1 MVFNQIDGSNGFRVF
16 GGGEA
21 TGFWVADAGDVN
33 GDGFDDVILGAPFA
47 SPNGNYLAGESYVV
61 FGSATGFPAGID
73 LAALDGTNGFRLD
86 GVAADDNSGWSVAG
100 AGDVNGDGVDDVI
113 VGTSQYSGAGA
124 SYVVFGSDTGFAA
137 SLDLAALDGSNGFL
151 IGGINPGDN
160 AGFSVDDAGDVDGDG
175 IDDLIVGAPG
185 ADPNGNSSAGES
197 YVVFGTTVGF
207 PAAFD
212 LTALDGSNGFRLTGI
227 AAADLAGGGVAG
239 AGDFNGDGVDDLII
253 GAPGADPNG
262 NSGAGECYI
271 VFGSSVGFPASLDLA
286 TLDGSNG
293 LRLDGTA
300 AGDGIGNRVAA
311 AGDVNGD
318 GIEDVIIGAPTANG
332 RVGASY
338 VVFGSAAGFAATFD
352 LGALD
357 GSNGFRLDGVG
368 DGPSWSPDDSGDSVR
383 AAGGV
388 NGDGF
393 GDILIGA
400 YGADP
405 GGLLGAGES
414 YLVFGAAGG
423 FAASIDLAT
432 LDGTNGVRLAGLGA
446 YDGSGSSASGAGD
459 VNGDGFDDIVI
470 GAWLDNSQNYM
481 IFGSALLG
489 GANDGPVA
497 QDDAVSVVTGAAV
510 DLVADNGFGSDKDPD
525 WDTLTITAIDGTA
538 VSAGDTVTLASGL
551 QVTFAGGSQVT
562 FNAPG
567 QLGATLT
574 ASFSYEVSD
583 GCGGSDTAT
592 VAVDYLQ
599 NGIDRSAL
607 DGSNGFR
614 IDGIAFDASGTS
626 VGGGDFNNDGIDD
639 LVVGTF
645 ATRAYVLF
653 GSATGFPATVDAAT
667 FDGSTGFVFDGLVLS
682 YRGGVAGA
690 DINGDGFDDL
700 IVGATGATP
709 GGKFYAGES
718 YVVFG
723 SAAGFPPGL
732 DAVALDGSN
741 GFRLLGT
748 NAYDATGFTLS
759 DAGDINGDGIDDLI
773 VGTYPFNSGGAGAS
787 YVVFGSRQGFAGSV
801 DLAALDGSNGFR
813 LDGIDAYDLSS
824 RSVAGAG
831 DVNGDGIDDI
841 IVGGPQADPGGRPGA
856 GESYVVFG
864 STVGFAPSL
873 SLAAIDGSNG
883 FRIGGAQAYDLS
895 GWSVDGAGDVNGDG
909 FDDVIVGGPADFE
922 GSGGS
927 YVVFG
932 CGTPAASVD
941 LALLDGSNGFRIAGV
956 SGEIA
961 GFAVAGAGDI
971 NGDGFDDLIVGA
983 PSGTGKSY
991 VVFGAAGGFSASF
1004 DPAGIDGRNGFTITG
1019 TGTGSGYAV
1028 SGAGDVNGDGIDDL
1042 IVGAPFTGYG
1052 GESYVIY
1059 GFRTGATLE
1068 GDEGQDRICGTALAD
1083 EIYGRGN
1090 KDVLSGLAG
1099 NDLLKG
1105 QKGDDHLDGGADD
1118 DRLHG
1123 GAGKDCLE
1131 GGAGDDWMDGGAG
1144 NDRFIFAAD
1153 FGADTIA
1160 GFDANRRGGQDKL
1173 DVTLLGITEASFAA
1187 DVTVT
1192 VLGGD
1197 TLVAL
1202 ADYGTILLKGVTG
1215 DGANAIGADD
1225 FLFA

>member
-1 MVFNQIDGSNGFRVF
+1 MPARGREAAARRTGFLGEKMVFNQIDGSNGFRVF

-47 SPNGNYLAGESYVV
+47 SPNGNFQAGESYVV

-73 LAALDGTNGFRLD
+73 LAALDGTDGFRLV
-86 GVAADDNSGWSVAG
+86 GVAAADNSGWSVAG

-137 SLDLAALDGSNGFL
+137 SLDLAALDGGNGFL

-160 AGFSVDDAGDVDGDG
+160 AGFSVDGAGDVNGDG
-175 IDDLIVGAPG
+175 IDDLIVGAPN
-185 ADPNGNSSAGES
+185 ANGFAGES

-212 LTALDGSNGFRLTGI
+212 LTALDGSNGFRLTGV
-227 AAADLAGGGVAG
+227 AAADLAGGGVGG

-271 VFGSSVGFPASLDLA
+271 VFGSGIGFPASLDLA

-293 LRLDGTA
+293 LRLDGPA

-338 VVFGSAAGFAATFD
+338 VVFGSTAGFAATFD

-368 DGPSWSPDDSGDSVR
+368 DGPSWSPDHSGDSVR
-383 AAGGV
+383 AAGDV

-393 GDILIGA
+393 GDILVGA

-423 FAASIDLAT
+423 FAASIDLAM
-432 LDGTNGVRLAGLGA
+432 LDGTAGVRLAGLGA

-470 GAWLDNSQNYM
+470 GAWKDSAQNYV

-497 QDDAVSVVTGAAV
+497 RDDAVSVVTGAAV

-583 GCGGSDTAT
+583 GRGGSDTAT
-592 VAVDYLQ
+592 VSVDYLQ

-614 IDGIAFDASGTS
+614 IDGIAFDASGAKVSGT
-626 VGGGDFNNDGIDD
+626 GDVNNDGIDD
-639 LVVGTF
+639 LVVGTL
-645 ATRAYVLF
+645 AARAYVLF
-653 GSATGFPATVDAAT
+653 GSTAGFPASVDAAT
-667 FDGSTGFVFDGLVLS
+667 FDGSALFVFDGLAPS
-682 YRGGVAGA
+682 FPGTVAGA
-690 DINGDGFDDL
+690 GDINGDGIEDL
-700 IVGATGATP
+700 ILGAYATDP
-709 GGKFYAGES
+709 GGKPLAGES

-723 SAAGFPPGL
+723 SAAGFP
-732 DAVALDGSN
+732 
-741 GFRLLGT
+741 
-748 NAYDATGFTLS
+748 
-759 DAGDINGDGIDDLI
+759 
-773 VGTYPFNSGGAGAS
+773 AS
-787 YVVFGSRQGFAGSV
+787 P
-801 DLAALDGSNGFR
+801 AALDGSNGFR
-813 LDGIDAYDLSS
+813 LSGVNAYDASGYSVSVRATSMATASTTWSS
-824 RSVAGAG
+824 GPAHPSAPAPAMSCSGRGRASAPASISRRSTAAT
-831 DVNGDGIDDI
+831 
-841 IVGGPQADPGGRPGA
+841 ASA
-856 GESYVVFG
+856 STG
-864 STVGFAPSL
+864 STPTTS
-873 SLAAIDGSNG
+873 AAGRLRARAMST
-883 FRIGGAQAYDLS
+883 ATVLTTS
-895 GWSVDGAGDVNGDG
+895 SS
-909 FDDVIVGGPADFE
+909 ADRRPI
-922 GSGGS
+922 
-927 YVVFG
+927 
-932 CGTPAASVD
+932 PAAGLGRARASWCSAQPS
-941 LALLDGSNGFRIAGV
+941 ALRPAFRSRRSTAATASGSAGRKPMI
-956 SGEIA
+956 S
-961 GFAVAGAGDI
+961 
-971 NGDGFDDLIVGA
+971 
-983 PSGTGKSY
+983 
-991 VVFGAAGGFSASF
+991 AAGRS
-1004 DPAGIDGRNGFTITG
+1004 T
-1019 TGTGSGYAV
+1019 
-1028 SGAGDVNGDGIDDL
+1028 
-1042 IVGAPFTGYG
+1042 APET
-1052 GESYVIY
+1052 
-1059 GFRTGATLE
+1059 
-1068 GDEGQDRICGTALAD
+1068 
-1083 EIYGRGN
+1083 
-1090 KDVLSGLAG
+1090 
-1099 NDLLKG
+1099 
-1105 QKGDDHLDGGADD
+1105 
-1118 DRLHG
+1118 
-1123 GAGKDCLE
+1123 
-1131 GGAGDDWMDGGAG
+1131 
-1144 NDRFIFAAD
+1144 
-1153 FGADTIA
+1153 
-1160 GFDANRRGGQDKL
+1160 
-1173 DVTLLGITEASFAA
+1173 
-1187 DVTVT
+1187 
-1192 VLGGD
+1192 
-1197 TLVAL
+1197 
-1202 ADYGTILLKGVTG
+1202 
-1215 DGANAIGADD
+1215 
-1225 FLFA
+1225 